1 MKSPT
6 LCSPANFIFTSLAV
20 ILEYALLRI
29 IAALLTSLHKPLPYI
44 YLFLAAASLFFLCSF
59 YARKLRML
67 VTLEKMQDLRS
78 KVLDSC
84 LFLNNKN
91 TYENVNSVLNK
102 DSRIIASFYGT

>member
-1 MKSPT
+1 MKSLAFHST
-6 LCSPANFIFTSLAV
+6 ANFVFTSFAV

-44 YLFLAAASLFFLCSF
+44 YLFLAVAFLFFICTF

-78 KVLDSC
+78 EVLDSC

-91 TYENVNSVLNK
+91 DYENVNSVYK
-102 DSRIIASFYGT
+102 RYFGF